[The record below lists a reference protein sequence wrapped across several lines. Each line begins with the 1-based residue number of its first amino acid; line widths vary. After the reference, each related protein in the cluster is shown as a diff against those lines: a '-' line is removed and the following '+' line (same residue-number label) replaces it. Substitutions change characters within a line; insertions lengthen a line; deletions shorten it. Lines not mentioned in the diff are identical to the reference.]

1 MELIE
6 RKIYEFIDI
15 NGESLKVEYRHD
27 SNDIYISRLSDN
39 DNCMFRFN
47 DVESL
52 NSFIQLLLNMKSKM
66 KNEIH
71 NRNIDVYS

>member
-15 NGESLKVEYRHD
+15 NGESLTVEYRHD
-27 SNDIYISRLSDN
+27 SNDIYVSGLSDN
-39 DNCMFRFN
+39 NCMFRFN

-52 NSFIQLLLNMKSKM
+52 NSFIQLLLNMK
-66 KNEIH
+66 
-71 NRNIDVYS
+71 

>member
-27 SNDIYISRLSDN
+27 SNDIYVSGLSDN
-39 DNCMFRFN
+39 NCMFRFN

-52 NSFIQLLLNMKSKM
+52 NSFIQLLLNMK
-66 KNEIH
+66 
-71 NRNIDVYS
+71 